1 MIPVNDEENVQ
12 ASEKKEEDS
21 TKIVAEVEKIVEEV
35 EKIAEEIEN
44 IVEEKPR
51 IDIENYEKTDFI
63 DESTIIKPIIIT
75 IEDKI
80 KSSEGTLDLENKE
93 HVGDAHPKN
102 EEEKKEENDALI
114 KIEVTE
120 NVNNEDIDNPEP
132 IIEEEVPKIETV
144 PPQKK
149 EEPKLINDEPTN
161 DTTQSK
167 VKAEDAKEV
176 ELNELHKCLLNAK
189 LIGNEK
195 FTQQKYADA
204 DEQYGIGIQISE
216 DFFKTNEDKFNFF
229 YEKYPSVFEQILLQ
243 RKLLY
248 SNLGA
253 SFQKQG
259 KLEECVKIDIYVIT
273 SMDVKYDKSY
283 ARIINCALEMNDLR
297 LANQYA
303 DAAKMHCS
311 QELLNKYIEYFNK
324 LEQKNNEA
332 EKALFK
338 KMQANKKASDQKVN
352 EKGVEKDIK
361 GENTSNKKLEKSTDS
376 KDATDT
382 STSDHEKQKVSS
394 IWKNKWLKWFGP
406 IIFVGTASA
415 LFFLYKKRFNFNK

>member
-324 LEQKNNEA
+324 LEQK
-332 EKALFK
+332 K
-338 KMQANKKASDQKVN
+338 
-352 EKGVEKDIK
+352 
-361 GENTSNKKLEKSTDS
+361 
-376 KDATDT
+376 
-382 STSDHEKQKVSS
+382 
-394 IWKNKWLKWFGP
+394 
-406 IIFVGTASA
+406 
-415 LFFLYKKRFNFNK
+415 